1 MRKELYRKAGK
12 LFEEGRVKVDFE
24 SDKAVYFTV
33 KGSRDSYSVIIKKDG
48 KRSCTCAFASIH
60 AGKDVLCSHI
70 CAALAMLMFSRGTAE
85 VEDEGD
91 N

>member
-12 LFEEGRVKVDFE
+12 LFEEGRVKVDYE

-33 KGSRDSYSVIIKKDG
+33 KGSGDSYSVIIRKDG
-48 KRSCTCAFASIH
+48 KHSCTCAYASIH

-70 CAALAMLMFSRGTAE
+70 CAALAMLMFSGRTSE